1 MKSKTLLLLP
11 TFATGTFLR
20 VAIFDND
27 GTLWTEQPMYVQP
40 AFALDRIQALAPQHP
55 EWNTNEPF
63 CLRAQGR
70 FKRHCRQWRKWRGR
84 QPIFAFV
91 NSDAVMPRF
100 IDPDLPT
107 H

>member
-40 AFALDRIQALAPQHP
+40 AFALDRIKALAPQHP

-63 CLRAQGR
+63 CLRAQGDLKGIAASGENGAGGSR
-70 FKRHCRQWRKWRGR
+70 FLLLS
-84 QPIFAFV
+84 I
-91 NSDAVMPRF
+91 
-100 IDPDLPT
+100 PT
-107 H
+107 P